1 MNGQP
6 ARRLPVYKNTILMK
20 KILIIILAAV
30 LAIVSCSKEQ
40 RIVGSWQLT
49 KFVNEGEVKDLSEI
63 DLTMTLTFTD
73 SGKLT
78 STYKWKGIQLSD
90 DYTYAVD
97 GDQLMIGSANVNYNI
112 SGKTLTIIGNGTL
125 LGITGH
131 VEMVFEKL

>member
-6 ARRLPVYKNTILMK
+6 ARRLPVHKNTILMK

-30 LAIVSCSKEQ
+30 LGIVSCSKEQ

-78 STYKWKGIQLSD
+78 STYKWKGRKEGL
-90 DYTYAVD
+90 
-97 GDQLMIGSANVNYNI
+97 
-112 SGKTLTIIGNGTL
+112 
-125 LGITGH
+125 
-131 VEMVFEKL
+131 